1 MEMDILEILDRIKS
15 TPDCIVYSPCGLPVL
30 NKGVKL
36 PDDLKVFYENCG
48 GISLFAGREYSFTIV
63 KPKEM
68 VLANPVIVGEL
79 CGEDISSEWYIICKD
94 VEDNYITIDL
104 SKERLGRC
112 YDSFWDR
119 HGMVGEC
126 AVVAKNFTELLWQ
139 LYRNQGKSLFWLNS
153 DFVYIGDAYD
163 KALEILGE

>member
-1 MEMDILEILDRIKS
+1 MDVLKILENIRN
-15 TPDCIVYSPCGLPVL
+15 TPDCIVYSPCGLPIL
-30 NKGVKL
+30 NKNIQI
-36 PDDLKVFYENCG
+36 PNDLKIFYENCG
-48 GISLFAGREYSFTIV
+48 GVSLFIDREYGFTIV
-63 KPKEM
+63 KPKEL
-68 VLANPVIVGEL
+68 VLANPVIIGEL
-79 CGEDISSEWYIICKD
+79 CEEDISSEWYIIAKD
-94 VEDNYITIDL
+94 AENNYITIDL

-163 KALEILGE
+163 KALKILGE